1 MAFRLEKPKTTS
13 TPYIFIDE
21 EQGYMKIEGRSFHE
35 NIIEFFSDIDNWLD
49 GYLLTNFG
57 VFTFDCMM
65 DYFNSSTVKALL
77 NMISKMDKYSV
88 NGNNVIVNWITMEGN
103 EIIIEIGEDFK
114 EDIQNLTFNMVV
126 N

>member
-1 MAFRLEKPKTTS
+1 MAFRMEKQKTTS
-13 TPYIFIDE
+13 TPYILIDE
-21 EQGYMKIEGRSFHE
+21 EKGYMKIEGRSFHE
-35 NIIEFFSDIDNWLD
+35 NIIEFFTEVDKWLD
-49 GYLLTNFG
+49 SYLMTNFNT
-57 VFTFDCMM
+57 FIFDCVM

-88 NGNNVIVNWITMEGN
+88 NGNNVIVNWITSEGN

-114 EDIQNLTFNMVV
+114 EDIQNLNFNLVI